1 MIGLSRL
8 NRAIEDMPKGGM
20 QTGDPKVTIKL
31 CDAQRIK
38 AEIEFLQRQNIDLIT
53 LVYKLELDNESLM
66 HTLRSKAAMNG
77 YQPIDQAQSPAT
89 GDE

>member
-1 MIGLSRL
+1 
-8 NRAIEDMPKGGM
+8 M
-20 QTGDPKVTIKL
+20 QTGNPKVTIKL

-38 AEIEFLQRQNIDLIT
+38 IELEALQSQNAELIT

-66 HTLRSKAAMNG
+66 HTLRTKAAMNG
-77 YQPIDQAQSPAT
+77 YQPMNPAQSPAP